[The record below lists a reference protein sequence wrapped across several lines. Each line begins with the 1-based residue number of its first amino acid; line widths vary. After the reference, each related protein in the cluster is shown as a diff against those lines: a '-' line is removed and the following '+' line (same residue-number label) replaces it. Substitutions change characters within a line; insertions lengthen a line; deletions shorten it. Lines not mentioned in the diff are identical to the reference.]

1 MSTLDTYSAHRFCT
15 AVQDT
20 LGLWFLTDRVPF
32 AYTTGFADD
41 RLHQVTEGDTLRALA
56 ATYFAP
62 LSYAAELWWVIAD
75 YQPAD
80 RGGPIVDPTIAL
92 DPSTRPMLVIPSV
105 ATVLGEALSEERR
118 LLHDV

>member
-15 AVQDT
+15 ALQDT
-20 LGLWFLTDRVPF
+20 KGRWFLIDRVPF
-32 AYTTGFADD
+32 YYTDGFADD
-41 RLHQVTEGDTLRALA
+41 RLHTVTAGDTLRGLA

-62 LSYAAELWWVIAD
+62 LSYAAELWYVIAD
-75 YQPAD
+75 YQPTD
-80 RGGPIVDPTIAL
+80 RGGPVIDPTIAL

-105 ATVLGEALSEERR
+105 ATVLAEVLSEERR